1 LAAGLGKAVGQSG
14 DHDRRRSRGMIEHG
28 ITTSKAHYWVHLF
41 PLLERV
47 FWYRVTQ
54 CRAYVTLTK
63 PAIYIGKSKDGT
75 PTGAGFLIPQAA
87 YFVSAATIPKS
98 YLSHINWPALTDRE
112 KGLLGQEIVL
122 VLIEHGVI
130 RFPFGMVTARTER
143 SQQNDGIDC
152 ELKWRVSPKI
162 EIKTELVTTS
172 NLFVQNME
180 GGHRTNL
187 TGHGERRDSDFPHFP
202 EWPA

>member
-1 LAAGLGKAVGQSG
+1 
-14 DHDRRRSRGMIEHG
+14 MIEHG

-47 FWYRVTQ
+47 FWYRVTH
-54 CRAYVTLTK
+54 CKAYITLCK
-63 PAIYIGKSKDGT
+63 PPIHVGRSKDGT
-75 PTGAGFLIPQAA
+75 PTGAGFLIPQSA
-87 YFVSAATIPKS
+87 YFVSFATIPDW
-98 YLSHINWPALTDRE
+98 YLNHIDWSALTDRE
-112 KGLLGQEIVL
+112 KGLHGQEIVL
-122 VLIEHGVI
+122 TLIEHGLI
-130 RFPFGMVTARTER
+130 KFPFGMVIARTER
-143 SQQNDGIDC
+143 RSQNDGVDC
-152 ELKWRVSPKI
+152 EVKWRVSPKI

-187 TGHGERRDSDFPHFP
+187 TTEGERRDSDFPHFP